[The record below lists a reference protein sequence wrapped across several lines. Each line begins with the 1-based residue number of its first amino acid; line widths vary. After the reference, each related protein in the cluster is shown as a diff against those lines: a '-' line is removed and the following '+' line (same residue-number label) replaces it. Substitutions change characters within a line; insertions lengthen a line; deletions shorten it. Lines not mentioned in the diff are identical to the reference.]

1 MLAAEPAGPPAQGP
15 SPAAQTPHRESVGFS
30 IDAPEFSSD
39 EFRIFS
45 FKVGAWC
52 TPIPAVAA
60 APPTPA
66 SPAPRTDLW
75 SSCAADQAVP
85 ARQAP

>member
-45 FKVGAWC
+45 FKVGASVVYSHPRCRCRSAHPGQPC
-52 TPIPAVAA
+52 TKN
-60 APPTPA
+60 
-66 SPAPRTDLW
+66 
-75 SSCAADQAVP
+75 
-85 ARQAP
+85 